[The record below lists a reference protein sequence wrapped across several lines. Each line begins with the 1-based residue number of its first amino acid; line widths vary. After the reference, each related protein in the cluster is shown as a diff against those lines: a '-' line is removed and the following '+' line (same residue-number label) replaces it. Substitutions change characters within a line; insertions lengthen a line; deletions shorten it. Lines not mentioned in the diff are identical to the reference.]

1 MAVSRSRD
9 KVRDGYLGDLPEP
22 IRTKVMNIH
31 KLIRSTVDSII
42 EDANYDDL
50 KASRWAMSCLD
61 DFCVMPKDKSDIG
74 SVRVFK
80 SGPKKFRCSIQI
92 TGQFRN
98 HQYGWI
104 EELIHDFIKNVHATL
119 RPEVRKK
126 YDMTIINEG
135 RTGNPFERFTIE
147 TSAKVA
153 EEIWN
158 LLDGTKTKTITES
171 GDVLPTIED
180 TIMELQEAAATC
192 AIIATGDATPDD
204 PFASLSDEF
213 IQTLHESIT
222 IDGVSES
229 LITEN
234 AYQVTKLTRIE
245 GTERELEYAEKL
257 FSLMESTLNTIIS
270 EDDDIVVNLVNEN
283 GWLGLEAV
291 IITPELLVEGTNE
304 PSTYFSEKATREE
317 YAIRSFKKQFNYTP
331 DGYITING
339 RRIHV
344 DMDLKSPT
352 IKAAN
357 GMDMTPRC
365 TCLCPYKW
373 DGEIVILFG
382 TPRLMPGTKVTEWQI
397 GLGRGFFNIGGSPD
411 KREAILQHEMGHL
424 IHQLEPM
431 INQINNTPPGS
442 EREKMIN
449 LISKY
454 EIKGND
460 HAIAKEF
467 EADRFAANRTS
478 VKAMK
483 TGLRRMY
490 KYSKGKAG
498 KKEEARIGKL
508 NQLAKDAKDE
518 GMSIPEYKASLKDS
532 RKEMDGVIRV
542 AYQNYLKD
550 PKYPRKLGIDQFSRY
565 FVFDGDGGYEPDD
578 DVFEDGEIPTKRR
591 IAREEAKGKKMTQAM
606 NNIGVQ
612 EDKDARG
619 RALRDKTFASAKY
632 LKKEAADEFRER
644 VEEAEYITE
653 KVSRIQRNLMKFKE
667 KYNYQTDGYCTING
681 RKIRVDLNIND
692 PTYHLDN
699 GKVAGSRCN
708 CIGPY
713 KIFGKLF
720 IDEDGDPSLL
730 GWVREWQIVLD
741 RSFFE
746 LSRGDRR
753 DAVLQHEM
761 GHFLLQLDRK
771 ARNELSWK
779 DKRAQRKLKKMAEKI
794 IVTNDDHADPDEYE
808 ADAFAAS
815 KTSSKALRKG
825 LQELYKKNLKASD
838 GIDIGGASDRGT
850 ITKFASTN
858 GMSGP
863 QAAKMLKSVT
873 GKVLDQ
879 YREIYNTKYLNDP
892 KYPSKVPFD
901 RWVLVF
907 DVDIETGTYTPGE
920 GITSADL
927 TRKGSLR
934 YRDNLIKTHRRASAE
949 SQQSDMK
956 PRMKALKSGMFTGP
970 AYMHKESSEC
980 IEMDE
985 LFIEECFFE
994 GTEID
999 CGVRKLPKGLAHIVS
1014 DTNGGVKSLIETM
1027 VEEPEY
1033 ADLKADTEEY
1043 IDALNYMIGKKNKG
1057 EIGRT
1062 FISKDPSGTFTG
1074 EIQITP
1080 MPDKALCRDTKAQA
1094 QLMKLLSAIH
1104 KKMAPPFNKD
1114 NPGKKLVLTGP
1125 KNRRYFIIALESA
1138 YAERLFRFIK
1148 NPKANPMTEATEAPT
1163 PDYNTDMTEA
1173 EAKRNMRTLSQGLIN
1188 DFKTN
1193 KSKKMTQYTAN
1204 IYANIITKN
1213 LLPRWAGSF
1222 RKFSISL
1229 DDYQSFHTVEF
1240 KVPKMT
1246 QDFVGRFI
1254 HGRENLDGFLHR
1266 QAEIKMKIS
1275 PRVFHTMKSPDDAY
1289 NFFKAAITY
1298 YDKKVG
1304 KAGEKLMA
1312 EAMKLTPSMKQLVG
1326 TTKLSGIVTFP
1337 MTLLFVFDDVDMSN
1351 KNTFQLSQEDIR
1363 TVSSFIRNISSHYA
1377 APEKEKKQIVDDVQK
1392 MVKTL
1397 REACSMDE
1405 NLAEFGYLPEAV
1417 TQLFA
1422 GRFDKQLKEAATEWE
1437 DGNVDYMAMRAPKD
1451 PKVKVL
1457 TEAFGVKKLKKIP
1470 ADLVAYI
1477 QIETE
1482 AIKDANDKMMISSYC
1497 LSKIEI
1503 VEWYIELLNVGS
1515 KKYVVPHTKPWLE
1528 NMRTQLLACFKKIM
1542 ATPIPKADRP
1552 IIDIKYPPG
1561 YEG

>member
-1 MAVSRSRD
+1 MAISRSRD

-42 EDANYDDL
+42 EDTNYDDL
-50 KASRWAMSCLD
+50 KSSRWAMSCLD

-119 RPEVRKK
+119 RPQVRKK

-158 LLDGTKTKTITES
+158 LLEGTKTKTMTE
-171 GDVLPTIED
+171 DYE
-180 TIMELQEAAATC
+180 EL
-192 AIIATGDATPDD
+192 G
-204 PFASLSDEF
+204 
-213 IQTLHESIT
+213 
-222 IDGVSES
+222 SEEPGMDN
-229 LITEN
+229 LFTE
-234 AYQVTKLTRIE
+234 VTKD
-245 GTERELEYAEKL
+245 K
-257 FSLMESTLNTIIS
+257 NT
-270 EDDDIVVNLVNEN
+270 
-283 GWLGLEAV
+283 
-291 IITPELLVEGTNE
+291 
-304 PSTYFSEKATREE
+304 
-317 YAIRSFKKQFNYTP
+317 
-331 DGYITING
+331 
-339 RRIHV
+339 
-344 DMDLKSPT
+344 
-352 IKAAN
+352 
-357 GMDMTPRC
+357 
-365 TCLCPYKW
+365 
-373 DGEIVILFG
+373 
-382 TPRLMPGTKVTEWQI
+382 
-397 GLGRGFFNIGGSPD
+397 
-411 KREAILQHEMGHL
+411 
-424 IHQLEPM
+424 
-431 INQINNTPPGS
+431 
-442 EREKMIN
+442 
-449 LISKY
+449 
-454 EIKGND
+454 
-460 HAIAKEF
+460 
-467 EADRFAANRTS
+467 
-478 VKAMK
+478 
-483 TGLRRMY
+483 
-490 KYSKGKAG
+490 
-498 KKEEARIGKL
+498 
-508 NQLAKDAKDE
+508 
-518 GMSIPEYKASLKDS
+518 
-532 RKEMDGVIRV
+532 
-542 AYQNYLKD
+542 
-550 PKYPRKLGIDQFSRY
+550 
-565 FVFDGDGGYEPDD
+565 
-578 DVFEDGEIPTKRR
+578 
-591 IAREEAKGKKMTQAM
+591 
-606 NNIGVQ
+606 
-612 EDKDARG
+612 
-619 RALRDKTFASAKY
+619 
-632 LKKEAADEFRER
+632 
-644 VEEAEYITE
+644 
-653 KVSRIQRNLMKFKE
+653 
-667 KYNYQTDGYCTING
+667 
-681 RKIRVDLNIND
+681 
-692 PTYHLDN
+692 
-699 GKVAGSRCN
+699 
-708 CIGPY
+708 
-713 KIFGKLF
+713 
-720 IDEDGDPSLL
+720 
-730 GWVREWQIVLD
+730 
-741 RSFFE
+741 
-746 LSRGDRR
+746 
-753 DAVLQHEM
+753 
-761 GHFLLQLDRK
+761 
-771 ARNELSWK
+771 
-779 DKRAQRKLKKMAEKI
+779 
-794 IVTNDDHADPDEYE
+794 
-808 ADAFAAS
+808 
-815 KTSSKALRKG
+815 
-825 LQELYKKNLKASD
+825 
-838 GIDIGGASDRGT
+838 
-850 ITKFASTN
+850 
-858 GMSGP
+858 
-863 QAAKMLKSVT
+863 
-873 GKVLDQ
+873 
-879 YREIYNTKYLNDP
+879 
-892 KYPSKVPFD
+892 
-901 RWVLVF
+901 
-907 DVDIETGTYTPGE
+907 
-920 GITSADL
+920 
-927 TRKGSLR
+927 
-934 YRDNLIKTHRRASAE
+934 
-949 SQQSDMK
+949 
-956 PRMKALKSGMFTGP
+956 
-970 AYMHKESSEC
+970 
-980 IEMDE
+980 
-985 LFIEECFFE
+985 
-994 GTEID
+994 ID

-1014 DTNGGVKSLIETM
+1014 DQSQAVKSLMETL
-1027 VEEPEY
+1027 VEDPMFST
-1033 ADLKADTEEY
+1033 LKECEDYTTV
-1043 IDALNYMIGKKNKG
+1043 LNFVMGKTKKG
-1057 EIGRT
+1057 SIGRT
-1062 FISKDPSGTFTG
+1062 IITKQSDGTFTG

-1080 MPDKALCRDTKAQA
+1080 MPDGPVCKNPECQKC
-1094 QLMKLLSAIH
+1094 
-1104 KKMAPPFNKD
+1104 FNKMLSKIKSKVAGD
-1114 NPGKKLVLTGP
+1114 FNKKNPGKKLILTGP
-1125 KNRRYFIIALESA
+1125 KNQQYIIIALDPS
-1138 YAERLFRFIK
+1138 YAEKLYNYIK
-1148 NPKANPMTEATEAPT
+1148 SPRAYPMTEATEAPT
-1163 PDYNTDMTEA
+1163 IDYNTDMTEA

-1397 REACSMDE
+1397 REACSIDE
-1405 NLAEFGYLPEAV
+1405 NLAEIGYLPEAV

-1422 GRFDKQLKEAATEWE
+1422 GIFDKQLKEAAAEWE
-1437 DGNVDYMAMRAPKD
+1437 DGNVDYMAMRAPRD